1 MMLKV
6 SNLSFS
12 YGLQSVLRDIDF
24 SLSPGTLAVV
34 LGTNGSGKSTL
45 LKNINRL
52 LKPDN
57 GTVTVDGIDVAIMSR
72 HEIAR
77 QIGYMP
83 QKSTGVQCSVF
94 EAVLLGRKARLRWD
108 VSRDDLRAVERIL
121 GMIGLETLAMR
132 QTTELSGGE
141 LQKVVIARALAQEPK
156 VLLLDEPINHLDM
169 YSQLE
174 VMKLLKTITET
185 LSLVSLVVT
194 HDLNSALRFAH
205 QFIFMRDGRV
215 CAYGGQE
222 VMTTKL
228 VKEVFQ
234 LDAVIEEVVGIP
246 VVVPLADGA
255 GSVAKCQHAC
265 KGWNIGL

>member
-1 MMLKV
+1 MMLRV
-6 SNLSFS
+6 SNLSFA
-12 YGLQSVLRDIDF
+12 YGSQPVLRDIGF
-24 SLSPGTLAVV
+24 SLAPGTLAVI

-52 LKPDN
+52 LKPCN
-57 GTVTVDGIDVAIMSR
+57 GVVTVDGIDVATMNR

-77 QIGYMP
+77 QMGYMP
-83 QKSTGVQCSVF
+83 QKSNGVQCSVF

-108 VSRDDLRAVERIL
+108 VSRDDLQAVESIL
-121 GMIGLETLAMR
+121 DMIGLERLAMR

-169 YSQLE
+169 CSQLE
-174 VMKLLKTITET
+174 VMKLLQTITET

-205 QFIFMRDGRV
+205 QFILLQDGSIF
-215 CAYGGQE
+215 AAGGQE
-222 VMTTKL
+222 VMTA
-228 VKEVFQ
+228 EVIKSVFHV
-234 LDAVIEEVVGIP
+234 DAVVDKVADVP
-246 VVVPLADGA
+246 VVVPLILADSETA
-255 GSVAKCQHAC
+255 VS
-265 KGWNIGL
+265 